1 MKVQS
6 IKLCCGNKGCPVV
19 SSNKKKVHIKDDYGN
34 EVTITNEE
42 AKLLGPAIEKL
53 LDKDPV

>member
-19 SSNKKKVHIKDDYGN
+19 SSNKKKVQIKDDYGN

-53 LDKDPV
+53 LTD

>member
-1 MKVQS
+1 MKVNS

-19 SSNKKKVHIKDDYGN
+19 STEEDQVQIKDDYGN

-53 LDKDPV
+53 LDNI